1 MPSTSRIHSTRVF
14 RFGIEVRNVTALRFE
29 VLTVVTVKIAFF
41 WDVLG
46 TNISEQSTAS
56 IVKVEET
63 KAKGI

>member
-1 MPSTSRIHSTRVF
+1 VF